1 MAKVIRMTPEY
12 IDELKRDFEQTLRT
26 AKLSDGKLSFT
37 RSVGAVKRSAVVYY
51 TRSAWA
57 KQQALISGYDKEVA
71 WHGVAKRGSDPEKDE
86 YVISDIM
93 VYPQEVTDAN
103 VTTDQAAYQTWLM
116 DHDDEVFNNIR
127 YQGHSHVNMGTTPSG
142 VDDSWYERILDQLE
156 DDMFYIFMVWNKRGE
171 KTIRIYDLAKNVL
184 FETADVTVTVI
195 ETPDD
200 ADLRSRE
207 LTDEERK
214 ALSDFLISFR
224 EKKKTD
230 AFLAASKE
238 MVKDKVYKPQYT
250 TPNEYNKY
258 GGWYG
263 KDYYGKDYYGSSYH
277 GNPGTAAV
285 PAKEEPKPKTADT
298 EPQEASGGKKK
309 GKRMGRRVKRSVC
322 AVKPFHTAFD
332 DDDDDPDDM
341 YDWPGKPGK

>member
-12 IDELKRDFEQTLRT
+12 IDELRRDFEQTLRT
-26 AKLSDGKLSFT
+26 AKLSDGKLNFT
-37 RSVGAVKRSAVVYY
+37 RSVGAVKRNAVVYY

-86 YVISDIM
+86 YLISDIM
-93 VYPQEVTDAN
+93 VYPQEVTGAT
-103 VTTDQAAYQTWLM
+103 VTTDQVAYQTWLM
-116 DHDDEVFNNIR
+116 DHEDEVFNNIR
-127 YQGHSHVNMGTTPSG
+127 YQGHSHVNMSTSPSG
-142 VDDSWYERILDQLE
+142 VDDSLYERILDQLE

-171 KTIRIYDLAKNVL
+171 KTIRIYDLAKNIL
-184 FETADVTVTVI
+184 FETADVTVTII

-200 ADLRSRE
+200 ADLRSKE

-230 AFLAASKE
+230 AFLTASKE
-238 MVKDKVYKPQYT
+238 MVKDKTYKPQYT
-250 TPNEYNKY
+250 GTSDYGKY
-258 GGWYG
+258 GGYY
-263 KDYYGKDYYGSSYH
+263 KDNYGSYYH
-277 GNPGTAAV
+277 GYSGSCTP
-285 PAKEEPKPKTADT
+285 PAKEEPKPKAALPDPQTA
-298 EPQEASGGKKK
+298 AGGKQK
-309 GKRMGRRVKRSVC
+309 GKRMGRRVKHNAC

-332 DDDDDPDDM
+332 DDDDDFDDM
-341 YDWPGKPGK
+341 YDWPGKPGR